1 MEIKDKIMDV
11 TIDLI
16 KEADGNVDKITIREI
31 AKRAGILDKIQYE
44 NDVIFIVAGTNKTN
58 QNPNARRIGAPP
70 SYTITQGIMSL
81 LCLMHF
87 LK

>member
-31 AKRAGILDKIQYE
+31 AKRAGIGVGLINIISK
-44 NDVIFIVAGTNKTN
+44 
-58 QNPNARRIGAPP
+58 
-70 SYTITQGIMSL
+70 
-81 LCLMHF
+81 
-87 LK
+87 